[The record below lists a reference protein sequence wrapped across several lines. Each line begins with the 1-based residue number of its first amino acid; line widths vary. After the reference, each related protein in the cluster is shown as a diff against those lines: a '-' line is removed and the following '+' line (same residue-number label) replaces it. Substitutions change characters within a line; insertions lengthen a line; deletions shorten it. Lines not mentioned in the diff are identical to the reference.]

1 MGRIRTKHVKN
12 IAKEILQKYF
22 ELFTDDFE
30 KNKKIL
36 EKVAVFRSK
45 KLRNV
50 VAGYITSLIKKIKE
64 AS

>member
-22 ELFTDDFE
+22 ELFTNDFE

-36 EKVAVFRSK
+36 EKIAVFRSK

>member
-1 MGRIRTKHVKN
+1 VGRIRTKHVKN